1 MSRRD
6 EFTRILATRR
16 DAFDDL
22 VPFVYDELKRLAAAY
37 LRSEHRAHTLQ
48 PTALANEAY
57 LRLVDATKVEW
68 RSEAQFLAIA
78 ARAMRR
84 ILIEHARKRA
94 ALKRGGGRARVTF
107 TEGLAGTGHAELD
120 VLDLHEQLEALAVR
134 DPRKARI
141 AELRLFGGLT
151 LAQTAEA
158 AGVST
163 TTAEDDW
170 YMARAWLRERMSAD

>member
-1 MSRRD
+1 
-6 EFTRILATRR
+6 
-16 DAFDDL
+16 
-22 VPFVYDELKRLAAAY
+22 
-37 LRSEHRAHTLQ
+37 
-48 PTALANEAY
+48 
-57 LRLVDATKVEW
+57 
-68 RSEAQFLAIA
+68 
-78 ARAMRR
+78 
-84 ILIEHARKRA
+84 
-94 ALKRGGGRARVTF
+94 
-107 TEGLAGTGHAELD
+107 LAGTGHAELD

-151 LAQTAEA
+151 LAQSAEA

>member
-1 MSRRD
+1 MSRR
-6 EFTRILATRR
+6 EACTRILSTRR
-16 DAFDDL
+16 SGFDDL
-22 VPFVYDELKRLAAAY
+22 VPIVYDELKNLAAAY
-37 LRSEHRAHTLQ
+37 LRSERRAHTLQ

-57 LRLVDATKVEW
+57 LRLVDETKVEW
-68 RSEAQFLAIA
+68 KSEAQFLAIA

-94 ALKRGGGRARVTF
+94 ALKRGGDRARVTF
-107 TEGLAGTGHAELD
+107 TEGLGRVDHAELD
-120 VLDLHEQLEALAVR
+120 VLDLHEQLEALAER
-134 DPRKARI
+134 DPRKAKI
-141 AELRLFGGLT
+141 AEMRLFGGLT

-170 YMARAWLRERMSAD
+170 YMARAWLRGRMTD